1 MSVVRVRVQ
10 YFEDCPSWR
19 VAADH
24 LDALRDEF
32 GLDIE
37 FELIDTPEAA
47 ERVGFLGSPSIV
59 VDDHDLFDMNDAEV
73 GLGCRL
79 YATPDGPAG
88 SPTLEQVREALL
100 RRARRGK

>member
-1 MSVVRVRVQ
+1 MRLQ

-19 VAADH
+19 VAAGH

-32 GLDIE
+32 DLDIE

-59 VDDHDLFDMNDAEV
+59 VDDQDLFEANDSEV

-79 YATPDGPAG
+79 YPTSNGPAG
-88 SPTLEQVREALL
+88 YPALEQVREALSQ
-100 RRARRGK
+100 RARRTR